1 MREKS
6 DINKIL
12 IEKLITHPS
21 ERPFRG
27 FIRNFILGIFIGSF
41 LIIIKAFTKRLGG
54 DEILSY
60 LFCGIL
66 ISFFGWGAE
75 RLWYSLIA
83 VMFKK
88 PFSFYAYLTRLPLW
102 WMAGGI
108 GYTIGI
114 LFMLKADYIVI
125 NDIPIKNVF
134 FFGSTIGITFRGLM
148 QFRVIQLIKEN

>member
-1 MREKS
+1 MRET

-21 ERPFRG
+21 ERPIKG
-27 FIRNFILGIFIGSF
+27 FIRNVILGILVGSF
-41 LIIIKAFTKRLGG
+41 LIIIKAFTTEFGWN
-54 DEILSY
+54 EILSY
-60 LFCGIL
+60 FICGIL

-114 LFMLKADYIVI
+114 LFMLKLKYIVV
-125 NDIPIKNVF
+125 DDVQMKNVF
-134 FFGSTIGITFRGLM
+134 SFGSIVGIIFQGLM
-148 QFRVIQLIKEN
+148 QLRVVRLIKES